1 MWQSCL
7 GLVVNGFLGVSIF
20 SNDMNGD
27 YQDSEAASHQIDI
40 HGEEAYP
47 GDLNGGPTAS
57 HMLASVKK

>member
-1 MWQSCL
+1 
-7 GLVVNGFLGVSIF
+7 
-20 SNDMNGD
+20 MNGD

-47 GDLNGGPTAS
+47 GDLNGGPAAS